1 MDQDQIRQRLESERN
16 RLEEIRAA
24 AARLQTGADEG
35 VMQELSSVDQHPAE
49 QASETLEREIDASVL
64 QRTESELVEVQ
75 DALRRLDDGRYG
87 VCETCGQPIADARLE
102 AMPATRYCVEDA
114 AKAGRGP
121 RPRQ

>member
-24 AARLQTGADEG
+24 AARLQAGADEG